1 MGVVCNECR
10 ACIENNNRR
19 NNNNNTNRNNNRTPI
34 SSSNRGNIGQ
44 NKGTQNNGYSGSSG
58 NASNCYTCNS
68 QINQRPETGRDD
80 FRIQLNCQH
89 HGDHSCDEQLL
100 TMVFNYPVN
109 FISCSNGSLISSNNS
124 TRIQVKLRYHNN
136 PNDHIGMGDFIV
148 KSTHHDLQIVNCY
161 INDGH

>member
-1 MGVVCNECR
+1 MGVVCNERR
-10 ACIENNNRR
+10 ACIENNRR
-19 NNNNNTNRNNNRTPI
+19 NNNSNNANRNNNITPI
-34 SSSNRGNIGQ
+34 SSSNRGNSG
-44 NKGTQNNGYSGSSG
+44 QNNGYSGSSG
-58 NASNCYTCNS
+58 NASSCYTCNA

-109 FISCSNGSLISSNNS
+109 FISCSNGSLNSSNNS
-124 TRIQVKLRYHNN
+124 TRIQIKLRYHNN